1 MEPVT
6 DTKVGIDQIRE
17 ILVGAIAR
25 DLERRLARA
34 ESHFA
39 ARAAEIEQEARRRT
53 EMIETHLKKEV
64 DTLANRVD
72 AEALETKE
80 AVRTAQREHRDIV
93 TLLEQ
98 RIAKLE
104 DTVVKAQHVLRQQML
119 DQAKSFLDELRT
131 MRTELNDTLERELGM
146 LEGDDGGDAPPR
158 GASDRQKGDES
169 LLQQSRS

>member
-1 MEPVT
+1 MDPVT

-39 ARAAEIEQEARRRT
+39 ARAAEIEQEARRRM
-53 EMIETHLKKEV
+53 EMIETHLKKEL
-64 DTLANRVD
+64 DTLGNRVD
-72 AEALETKE
+72 AEAVETKE
-80 AVRTAQREHRDIV
+80 AVRTAQREHRDVV

-104 DTVVKAQHVLRQQML
+104 DSVLKGQHILRQQML
-119 DQAKSFLDELRT
+119 DQAKSFLDELRS

-146 LEGDDGGDAPPR
+146 LDGNEGEEALPR
-158 GASDRQKGDES
+158 AASDRQKGDDS
-169 LLQQSRS
+169 LVQQSRS